1 MKGKKSINQSVGSGN
16 RMEGTDAR
24 DTKQVRSR
32 ALRSWL
38 CVKEQGEKVDWSD
51 WSAQVWSMGREI
63 LLLTGKGVKDVWCK
77 DKWSI

>member
-1 MKGKKSINQSVGSGN
+1 MKGNESINQSVGSEN

-38 CVKEQGEKVDWSD
+38 CVK
-51 WSAQVWSMGREI
+51 
-63 LLLTGKGVKDVWCK
+63 
-77 DKWSI
+77 